1 MWIYVLQ
8 KICVLNGILM
18 SVMGLVLSNCSV
30 SEWLGFNLNFIGPIM
45 IPETDYLN
53 VGDGKKGL
61 RLYLA

>member
-1 MWIYVLQ
+1 
-8 KICVLNGILM
+8 M